1 MVKTLK
7 EGITLLSVGV
17 ILVEWDN
24 GRRYDYRYGRT
35 MIEEA
40 YDLVICD
47 EPRPIPRNKPIAI
60 GCLVRRGNFIFEFKF
75 MNYLRCF
82 ISFLY
87 TVNDN
92 VILECIKNK
101 QNNGRFQFFSLSI
114 SVRSNL
120 LVLKKNER

>member
-60 GCLVRRGNFIFEFKF
+60 GCLVRRGNLIFKF
-75 MNYLRCF
+75 KLMIYLRCF

-92 VILECIKNK
+92 EILECI
-101 QNNGRFQFFSLSI
+101 
-114 SVRSNL
+114 
-120 LVLKKNER
+120 

>member
-24 GRRYDYRYGRT
+24 GRRYDYRYDYRYGRT

-60 GCLVRRGNFIFEFKF
+60 GCLVRRGNLIFKF
-75 MNYLRCF
+75 KLMIYLRCL
-82 ISFLY
+82 ISFF
-87 TVNDN
+87 T
-92 VILECIKNK
+92 
-101 QNNGRFQFFSLSI
+101 
-114 SVRSNL
+114 L
-120 LVLKKNER
+120 LMTM